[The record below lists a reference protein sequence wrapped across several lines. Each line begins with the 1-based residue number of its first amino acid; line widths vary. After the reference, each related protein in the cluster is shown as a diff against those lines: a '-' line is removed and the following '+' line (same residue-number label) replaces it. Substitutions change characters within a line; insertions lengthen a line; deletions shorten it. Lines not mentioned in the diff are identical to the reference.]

1 MTDNNANEKPVQ
13 GTQQSGKKDK
23 TREFDDPP
31 QMFDSTFKYLLH
43 SASHP
48 ALVRFITT
56 I

>member
-1 MTDNNANEKPVQ
+1 MTDSSTNEKPAQVP
-13 GTQQSGKKDK
+13 QQSGKKDK
-23 TREFDDPP
+23 MRELDDPP